1 MKQVI
6 VIMNSMINYNFIALD
21 LEMNK
26 PSGKVIEVGVAIGN
40 VTDGILEMRNW
51 YLNPHEPIDEYITQL
66 TGIDDE
72 RISSS
77 AVPVPQVAEELSALI
92 TKYSCFVNPVQW
104 GGGDAAI
111 LLKEFRLA
119 EVPFPHFGRR
129 EIDVKT
135 VCSYL
140 AMVEGRKP
148 SGGLKSYLGRHGL
161 SFVGTPHRAGDDA
174 RNTLELWFTLMRRQ
188 RVLEESR
195 VAMGKVK

>member
-1 MKQVI
+1 
-6 VIMNSMINYNFIALD
+6 MNEMINYNFIALD
-21 LEMNK
+21 LEMNQ

-51 YLNPHEPIDEYITQL
+51 YVDPQEPIEEYITQL

-77 AVPVPQVAEELSALI
+77 AVPLSQVAEDLSSLV

-104 GGGDAAI
+104 GGGDTAI

-119 EVPFPHFGRR
+119 EIPFPHFGRR

-135 VCSYL
+135 VCGYL
-140 AMVEGRKP
+140 SMVEGRKP

-195 VAMGKVK
+195 AALGKVK